1 MDHLGERLSALVDGE
16 LGPAERDRALRH
28 LAACENCRFEAEM
41 MRGLKRRL
49 HGLDAPEPS
58 TDFLGRLSSLSGPP
72 AEPPS
77 QGPPDGGSARSGG
90 FGSMPPLG
98 SSRPIGGGL
107 PRVFGGGPFTDPGAG
122 TDTALAV
129 ADPEPAPAPARPR
142 RARGGRMGLGART
155 RAARPLSVLRPRWE
169 RTRFAV
175 AGASVV
181 AVALGTAF
189 VAGGD
194 SDEPPVVI
202 PPVDDYAVE
211 HAVTSRQV
219 TVPEPDG
226 RFTEVSTVTE
236 ASAPASAPR

>member
-16 LGPAERDRALRH
+16 LGHAERDRVLRH
-28 LAACENCRFEAEM
+28 LAACETCRFEAEM
-41 MRGLKRRL
+41 LRGLKRRL
-49 HGLDAPEPS
+49 HGLDSPEPS

-72 AEPPS
+72 AEPPA
-77 QGPPDGGSARSGG
+77 QDPPGGAGG

-107 PRVFGGGPFTDPGAG
+107 PRVFGGDS
-122 TDTALAV
+122 ALAV
-129 ADPEPAPAPARPR
+129 AEPAAAPAPERPR
-142 RARGGRMGLGART
+142 RPRAA

-175 AGASVV
+175 AGVSVL

-194 SDEPPVVI
+194 SEDAPVVT
-202 PPVDDYAVE
+202 PPIDDYAIE

-219 TVPEPDG
+219 PVPDSQAPDAPG
-226 RFTEVSTVTE
+226 GPAKVSPVGETSV
-236 ASAPASAPR
+236 PASAPR

>member
-16 LGPAERDRALRH
+16 LGHTERDRALRH

-49 HGLDAPEPS
+49 HGLDSPEPS
-58 TDFLGRLSSLSGPP
+58 TDFMGRLSSLSG
-72 AEPPS
+72 ASTEPPD
-77 QGPPDGGSARSGG
+77 QGPHAGGPAGPGG
-90 FGSMPPLG
+90 FGSIPPLG

-107 PRVFGGGPFTDPGAG
+107 PHVPGGDS
-122 TDTALAV
+122 ALAV
-129 ADPEPAPAPARPR
+129 AEPAASSRSRSGRAGPAA
-142 RARGGRMGLGART
+142 

-169 RTRFAV
+169 RTRYAV
-175 AGASVV
+175 AGASVL

-194 SDEPPVVI
+194 SEAPPVVS

-219 TVPEPDG
+219 TVPAPEG
-226 RFTEVSTVTE
+226 RFPEVGTVVE
-236 ASAPASAPR
+236 ATAPASGPR